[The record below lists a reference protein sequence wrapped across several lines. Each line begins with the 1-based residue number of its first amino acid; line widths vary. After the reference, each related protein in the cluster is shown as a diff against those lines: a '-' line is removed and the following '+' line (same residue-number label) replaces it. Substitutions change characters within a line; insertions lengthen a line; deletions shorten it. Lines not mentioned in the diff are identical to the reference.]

1 MGTDAK
7 LTSSEVESLAP
18 DASSL
23 KSARGL
29 VKQGKWPQLEYSEH
43 ALWGQCQGSGKNP
56 YVAMVDMS
64 QPDIAFKCSC
74 PSRKFPCKHGLALLL
89 NFVEHKD
96 WFSAGTEP
104 QNVTEWRDKRALN
117 AEKKEQRNQE
127 KLEKAKD
134 ALAKA
139 QAAAQEQAAALA
151 AGQPPKAKSK
161 TLLKREAAIEE
172 GIAEL
177 KLWLKDCMRNGL
189 LNVMDQRFEDIEHLK
204 RRLVD
209 AKAQALANMLGAA
222 LQYDCSTHEGRR
234 QYLKHLSRLYL
245 IASAFENRAQLAP
258 AWQSEIARL
267 VGIPTP
273 KEEVLAAALVAQGGK
288 EAAPETVLVLADIPY
303 PLSNGIN
310 HKYFCYRVARA
321 EFGAYMLFVPSNA
334 QAAAAM
340 AERPL
345 PVGAVLQA
353 KVYPYPGVPEV
364 PRILLEERTL
374 VAQAAQPDSCSSDF
388 LVEEE
393 AEQEA
398 ARAEEMSFASS
409 PPRTLSA
416 SDEAEIATA
425 LDSAGTESR
434 DEPKPNPLWRE
445 LKGVAGLQPAVEAM
459 SQYLA
464 QNPFADFYPVI
475 IEQAN
480 FAQQGKPRTGTWY
493 LCDRE
498 GRARLLSGRKDTLH
512 DQVVTCLMLTGGAPF
527 TAIVLLNDVDTI
539 LCGIVFEGQYQP
551 LVYSEPKS

>member
-23 KSARGL
+23 KSAKGL
-29 VKQGKWPQLEYSEH
+29 VKQAKWPKLEYSEH
-43 ALWGQCQGSGKNP
+43 ALWGECQGSGKNP

-96 WFSAGTEP
+96 WFVAGTEP
-104 QNVTEWRDKRALN
+104 PHVAEWRDKRAAN
-117 AEKKEQRNQE
+117 AEKKEQRAQE
-127 KLEKAKD
+127 KLDKAKE
-134 ALAKA
+134 ALVK
-139 QAAAQEQAAALA
+139 AQEQAAAVA
-151 AGQPPKAKSK
+151 AGKAPKAKSK

-189 LNVMDQRFEDIEHLK
+189 LNVMDRRFKDIEHLK

-209 AKAQALANMLGAA
+209 AKAPALANILGAA
-222 LQYDCSTHEGRR
+222 LQYDCSTNEGRR

-245 IASAFENRAQLAP
+245 IASAFENREQLAP

-273 KEEVLAAALVAQGGK
+273 KEEVLAAAIVAQGGK
-288 EAAPETVLVLADIPY
+288 DVAPETVLVLADIPY
-303 PLSNGIN
+303 AVSNGIN

-345 PVGAVLQA
+345 PVGTVLQA
-353 KVYPYPGVPEV
+353 KVYPYPGVPQV

-374 VAQAAQPDSCSSDF
+374 LAQSEQVETCSSDF

-393 AEQEA
+393 AEQKA
-398 ARAEEMSFASS
+398 AREESMSFASS

-416 SDEAEIATA
+416 ADEAGIEQALQGVVTTA
-425 LDSAGTESR
+425 A
-434 DEPKPNPLWRE
+434 EPQSQACWRA
-445 LKGVAGLQPAVEAM
+445 LKGVAGLAPAVEGM

-475 IEQAN
+475 IELAN
-480 FAQQGKPRTGTWY
+480 FAQQGRPRTGTWY

-498 GRARLLSGRKDTLH
+498 GRARLLSGRKEVLH
-512 DQVVTCLMLTGGAPF
+512 DQVVTCLMHTGGAPF

-539 LCGIVFEGQYQP
+539 LCGIVFEGRY
-551 LVYSEPKS
+551 LSLTYSEPKS